1 MFTLAKCFDDEG
13 EVEEAEEEDIEF
25 LEAGED
31 SAEAFES
38 PEEPLDFVA
47 LLVESAVVFP
57 GLDAVGLWW
66 DDRDHAQAKYQLTG
80 FVAFVGAIH
89 QQRKASR
96 PRQTV

>member
-1 MFTLAKCFDDEG
+1 MFTLAKGFDDEG

-25 LEAGED
+25 LEARED

-57 GLDAVGLWW
+57 GSMRLDFGGT
-66 DDRDHAQAKYQLTG
+66 TG
-80 FVAFVGAIH
+80 IMPKLSTSCLV
-89 QQRKASR
+89 SS
-96 PRQTV
+96 PS